1 MFDQNFI
8 KELWDLWKMSRGA
21 TPLLSTICT
30 AQYICAS
37 DQEEA
42 STKLSKCCGL
52 LAQELLATDVPFI
65 ATTGHKHRE
74 STAELSALACDGAP
88 VQQPQRF
95 NSVLEFFSS
104 PIAMTVS
111 PTKSFVSLA

>member
-1 MFDQNFI
+1 VFDQNFI

-52 LAQELLATDVPFI
+52 LAQELATSIVKALLNCQPSPVMERLFSN
-65 ATTGHKHRE
+65 R
-74 STAELSALACDGAP
+74 SASIPSWSCSH
-88 VQQPQRF
+88 PQ
-95 NSVLEFFSS
+95 SQ
-104 PIAMTVS
+104 
-111 PTKSFVSLA
+111 